1 MNRLLSAQFSELDA
15 LLEREILRLRAR
27 YQLSLDEFRG
37 LYVSDE
43 QVDRLVAQASDRPEL
58 AVGPALARPASG
70 ARAAHPP
77 WRRIAEGFG
86 LSALDED
93 LLLLAAA
100 AEFDLKYE
108 TLYAYL
114 NNDVTRKWPTVELA
128 RRLLG
133 DQAEVLRALAPDATL
148 PRYGLLERIDPPAAR
163 PGMLNSGFVLRPT
176 VAAYLRG
183 VAPIDPRFAAA
194 IRRRA
199 PGLSWRQLPFAEERI
214 ATLQRLPLLVRSERQ
229 SAVLLFVGPP
239 GSGRAATAEALARE
253 LGLPVC
259 RLDLSMAIQSGHSLG
274 ELPASL
280 TLQLQLE
287 PALLHIEGL
296 DALLRDDG
304 RPNAAAPELAGMLL
318 GLHVP
323 VVISAR
329 PEETWGPAVGGRRA
343 VEIRFGEHDYRERV
357 GLCQPRRAHARV
369 ELPATE
375 VRALSDRFALTAGQ
389 MRDAIATAQDLS
401 VLEGRDGTLDAS
413 GLATAA
419 RLGSDQALGRLAV
432 KVDCRHSWDDLVLSP
447 STFSRLQEMAAAIRY
462 RHIVYSE
469 WGFAQRGAA
478 ATNVKALFTGPS
490 GVGKSTCAG
499 VIARELGLNLYRI
512 DLSGVVSKYI
522 GETEK
527 NLDRIFRAAR
537 SANAIIL
544 LDEAEAILGKRSE
557 VKDAHDRYA
566 NIEVAYLLQ
575 KLEEHD
581 GVVILTTNLRRN
593 IDEAFNRR
601 MQFVIDFPRPS
612 EPEREELWRLM
623 FPPQSPLGDDVDF
636 RFLAKQFDL
645 AGGDIR
651 NVALDAAFLA
661 AQNGRVIDMRCV
673 VEAMARQLA
682 KQGKTATGADF
693 KHYQRLLGEAGKH
706 DWRS

>member
-1 MNRLLSAQFSELDA
+1 
-15 LLEREILRLRAR
+15 
-27 YQLSLDEFRG
+27 
-37 LYVSDE
+37 
-43 QVDRLVAQASDRPEL
+43 
-58 AVGPALARPASG
+58 
-70 ARAAHPP
+70 
-77 WRRIAEGFG
+77 
-86 LSALDED
+86 
-93 LLLLAAA
+93 
-100 AEFDLKYE
+100 
-108 TLYAYL
+108 
-114 NNDVTRKWPTVELA
+114 
-128 RRLLG
+128 
-133 DQAEVLRALAPDATL
+133 
-148 PRYGLLERIDPPAAR
+148 
-163 PGMLNSGFVLRPT
+163 MLNSGFVLRPT
-176 VAAYLRG
+176 VADYLRG

-214 ATLQRLPLLVRSERQ
+214 ATLQRLPLLLRSERQ
-229 SAVLLFVGPP
+229 SAVLLFVRPP

-259 RLDLSMAIQSGHSLG
+259 RLDLPIAMQSRHSLR
-274 ELPASL
+274 ELAASL

-287 PALLHIEGL
+287 PALVHIERL
-296 DALLRDDG
+296 DALCRDDG
-304 RPNAAAPELAGMLL
+304 RPYAAAPELAGMMH
-318 GLHVP
+318 GVHVR

-329 PEETWGPAVGGRRA
+329 PEETWGPAVGSRRV
-343 VEIRFGEHDYRERV
+343 VEIRFGEHDYHERV
-357 GLCQPRRAHARV
+357 GLWQTLLADARV

-375 VRALSDRFALTAGQ
+375 VRTLSDRFALTAGQ
-389 MRDAIATAQDLS
+389 MRDAIASARDWS
-401 VLEGRDGTLDAS
+401 VLEGRHGTLDGS
-413 GLATAA
+413 GLAAAA

-432 KVDCRHSWDDLVLSP
+432 KVDCRHCWDDLVLSP

-469 WGFAQRGAA
+469 WGFGERGAA

-522 GETEK
+522 RETHK

-593 IDEAFNRR
+593 IDDASNRR
-601 MQFVIDFPRPS
+601 MQFVIAFPRPNEAAR
-612 EPEREELWRLM
+612 EPLRPLM
-623 FPPQSPLGDDVDF
+623 L
-636 RFLAKQFDL
+636 
-645 AGGDIR
+645 
-651 NVALDAAFLA
+651 
-661 AQNGRVIDMRCV
+661 
-673 VEAMARQLA
+673 
-682 KQGKTATGADF
+682 
-693 KHYQRLLGEAGKH
+693 
-706 DWRS
+706 

>member
-1 MNRLLSAQFSELDA
+1 MSHPLSSQLSRLDA

-43 QVDRLVAQASDRPEL
+43 QVDRLLVQTRDPPP
-58 AVGPALARPASG
+58 PAEHAAAAPAAG
-70 ARAAHPP
+70 ARSACAP
-77 WRRIAEGFG
+77 WRRIAEAFG
-86 LSALDED
+86 LSPLDED
-93 LLLLAAA
+93 VLLLAAA
-100 AEFDLKYE
+100 PEFDLKYE

-114 NNDVTRKWPTVELA
+114 NNDVTRKWPTADLA
-128 RRLLG
+128 QRVLK
-133 DQAEVLRALAPDATL
+133 DQAEVLRALAPGAPL
-148 PRYGLLERIDPPAAR
+148 LEHSLLERVDPPAAR
-163 PGMLNSGFVLRPT
+163 PGLLNSGFVLCPA

-183 VAPIDPRFAAA
+183 VAPVDPRFAAA
-194 IRRRA
+194 IRRRL
-199 PGLSWRQLPFAEERI
+199 PGLSWAQLPFQGERV
-214 ATLQRLPLLVRSERQ
+214 ATLQRLSLLAQSERQ

-239 GSGRAATAEALARE
+239 GSGRAATVEALAGE

-259 RLDLSMAIQSGHSLG
+259 RLDLSVAMHGGNSLG

-280 TLQLQLE
+280 ALQLRLE

-296 DALLRDDG
+296 EALSRDDG
-304 RPNAAAPELAGMLL
+304 RPNPAATELAGMLRDL
-318 GLHVP
+318 RVP
-323 VVISAR
+323 IVISAR
-329 PEETWGPAVGGRRA
+329 PEETWAHALGGRRA
-343 VEIRFGEHDYRERV
+343 VEIRFGEHDYRGRV
-357 GLCQPRRAHARV
+357 ALWQKLLADARV
-369 ELPATE
+369 ELQAPE
-375 VRALSDRFALTAGQ
+375 VHILSDRFALSAGQ
-389 MRDAIATAQDLS
+389 MRDAIATARDLS
-401 VLEGRDGTLDAS
+401 VLEAREGALDAS
-413 GLATAA
+413 MLAAAA

-432 KVDCRHSWDDLVLSP
+432 KMECRHSWDDVVLSP
-447 STFSRLQEMAAAIRY
+447 FTLSRLKEMVAAIRY
-462 RHIVYSE
+462 RHVVYSE
-469 WGFAQRGAA
+469 WGFGARAAA

-593 IDEAFNRR
+593 IDDAFNRR
-601 MQFVIDFPRPS
+601 MQFVIDFPRPN
-612 EPEREELWRLM
+612 ETEREALWRLM
-623 FPPQSPLGDDVDF
+623 FPPQSPLDGDIDF
-636 RFLAKQFDL
+636 RFLARQFDL

-651 NVALDAAFLA
+651 NIALDAAFLA
-661 AQNGRVIDMRCV
+661 AQDGLVINMHCV
-673 VEAMARQLA
+673 VKAMARQLA
-682 KQGKTATGADF
+682 KQGKTATAAEF
-693 KHYQRLLGEAGKH
+693 KHYQRLLTARGDCGF
-706 DWRS
+706 